1 MSCVSGVAGAVMS
14 ETTSPQ
20 QRDSCSL
27 CAEEGDEDQ
36 RLTEDEVE
44 ADPAIQLGEPLTTF
58 TIVPPDGGW
67 GWVIVAASFFC
78 NLVVDGII
86 FAFGMFL
93 SDISETFNESK
104 AKVSII
110 GSLLAGFYLMVG
122 PFVSALANR
131 YGFRTVCILGSVL
144 GAIGF
149 AISYF
154 ANSVTYLFFSYGVL
168 GGIGFGLVYV
178 PAVIAV
184 GFYFEKWRALAT
196 GIAVC
201 GSGIGTFLMAPLCT
215 ALIDA
220 FGWRGALLIQA
231 GLVLNCAVFG
241 TLFRPLNPIRVAVE
255 RPNIETV
262 EGNDEK
268 KSSAEQLPLLLRIKM
283 ARDDQMKKCDSL
295 ASFTDNTSTTAE
307 PKSGPRSRF
316 HKTSNNN
323 LYLTAAQVLA
333 RSTTA
338 LESSQRLSSHSLN
351 LQTNALYGSNVSDS
365 SPPKSKKRLSLAS
378 YPDAPQQE
386 EEGKRVLVVN
396 SVPEDVTIKKVAT
409 YTELLKPVQEERR
422 GSDENTQ
429 MLGNG
434 DRATV
439 MQAANKT
446 GKRTRTTSECSIK
459 SREVGVRPFY
469 RDDIFFSASLHRLP
483 QYTSQISSVG
493 YHMSVTRLPTKKDV
507 QEEVSK
513 ECKLCP
519 EAVQRTL
526 ATMLDMSLLRSPTF
540 LLLCFSG
547 FITMMGFYVPFM
559 YLTDRAEV
567 SGMEPAMAIWLVS
580 TIGITNTIGRVA
592 CGLVS
597 SLPGVDAL
605 LINNVALTIGG
616 IATILSGVSLS
627 FGYQIFYSSVFGLAM
642 ACFASLRSILIVDLM
657 GLDKLTNAFG
667 LLLLFQGIAAAIG
680 SPLAGSFMDATGS
693 YDASFY
699 LSGSLILVSAI
710 LCYPLKRLNT
720 WEMQKLGKM
729 APADV

>member
-1 MSCVSGVAGAVMS
+1 
-14 ETTSPQ
+14 
-20 QRDSCSL
+20 
-27 CAEEGDEDQ
+27 
-36 RLTEDEVE
+36 
-44 ADPAIQLGEPLTTF
+44 
-58 TIVPPDGGW
+58 PPDGGW

-93 SDISETFNESK
+93 SDISEAFDESK

-131 YGFRTVCILGSVL
+131 YGFRTVCMLGSAL
-144 GAIGF
+144 GAVGF
-149 AISYF
+149 LLSYF

-201 GSGIGTFLMAPLCT
+201 GSGIGTFLMAPLST
-215 ALIDA
+215 ALIQA

-231 GLVLNCAVFG
+231 VAIECTDAG
-241 TLFRPLNPIRVAVE
+241 TVDVKE
-255 RPNIETV
+255 H
-262 EGNDEK
+262 K
-268 KSSAEQLPLLLRIKM
+268 KSSAEELPLLLRIKM
-283 ARDDQMKKCDSL
+283 ARDDQMRKCESVS
-295 ASFTDNTSTTAE
+295 SFADNTAAE
-307 PKSGPRSRF
+307 SKSGPRSRF

-323 LYLTAAQVLA
+323 MYPTAAQALT

-338 LESSQRLSSHSLN
+338 LANFQRLSSHSLN
-351 LQTNALYGSNVSDS
+351 LQTNALYDSNTSDT
-365 SPPKSKKRLSLAS
+365 SPLKSQKRLSVAS
-378 YPDAPQQE
+378 YPDAVQHE
-386 EEGKRVLVVN
+386 EEGKPVLVVGQ
-396 SVPEDVTIKKVAT
+396 VPEEVTIKKVAT
-409 YTELLKPVQEERR
+409 FTELLKPVQEERR
-422 GSDENTQ
+422 GSDEHTD

-434 DRATV
+434 DRTTV
-439 MQAANKT
+439 VQAASKA
-446 GKRTRTTSECSIK
+446 GKRTRSSSECSSK
-459 SREVGVRPFY
+459 SKEVGVRPFY
-469 RDDIFFSASLHRLP
+469 RDDIFFSASLHKLP
-483 QYTSQISSVG
+483 QYTSQVSSVG
-493 YHMSVTRLPTKKDV
+493 YHMSVTRLPSKKDV
-507 QEEVSK
+507 QEEVSQK
-513 ECKLCP
+513 CQLCP
-519 EAVQRTL
+519 EAVSRTL

-540 LLLCFSG
+540 LLLSISG

-559 YLTDRAEV
+559 YLTDRAEL
-567 SGMEPAMAIWLVS
+567 SGMEPTMAIWLVS

-605 LINNVALTIGG
+605 LINNVALTVGG
-616 IATILSGVSLS
+616 VATILSGVSLS

-667 LLLLFQGIAAAIG
+667 LLLLFQGVAAAIG
-680 SPLAGSFMDATGS
+680 SPLAGRAFRATLTQYKCES
-693 YDASFY
+693 
-699 LSGSLILVSAI
+699 
-710 LCYPLKRLNT
+710 K
-720 WEMQKLGKM
+720 
-729 APADV
+729 